1 MFDIHDL
8 VGDTLIKKI
17 LEKEV
22 KEEHAEIPYED
33 TSVRELLTLM
43 KDNSELIT
51 DLAYAAIAFDSKEL
65 AEEVRHLETEM
76 DKMMYQ
82 IRLKCML
89 SARTIEDAEQ
99 LSGLLQVASAAEKI
113 SDAVEDMV
121 ELLDMDVELRPI
133 LPHILKEADEKIHTV
148 KIYKDSDIANRS
160 IGSLQLESHTGVRVI
175 AVRRKNRWIYG
186 PDADTILRAEDLMVV
201 RGVEMG
207 YEELREVAHGQ
218 ISWRSVI

>member
-1 MFDIHDL
+1 M
-8 VGDTLIKKI
+8 VGDTLIKKF

-22 KEEHAEIPYED
+22 KEEHGEIPYED

-51 DLAYAAIAFDSKEL
+51 DLAYAAIAFDNREL
-65 AEEVRHLETEM
+65 ADEVGHLETEM

-121 ELLDMDVELRPI
+121 ELLDMDIELRPI
-133 LPHILKEADEKIHTV
+133 LPHILKEADEKIHTI
-148 KIYKDSDIANRS
+148 KIYKDSDIVNKS
-160 IGSLQLESHTGVRVI
+160 IGGMQLESHTGVRVI
-175 AVRRKNRWIYG
+175 AMRRKNRWIYG
-186 PDADTILRAEDLMVV
+186 PDAHTVLRVGDLMIV
-201 RGVEMG
+201 RGVEVG
-207 YEELREVAHGQ
+207 YEELRDVAHAER
-218 ISWRSVI
+218 SWRSVI